1 MSKGYLRVGGRLN
14 RLRNKLGLASTNPI
28 IVPKGHVA
36 TLLIRHFHEKTF
48 HQGRKITEG
57 EIRSNGFWIIGAKRL
72 ISTLIRT
79 CVLCR
84 KLRGK
89 VEVQKM
95 TDLPEDSLT
104 PGPPFSAVGVDT
116 FGPWNVTTRRTRG
129 GAAQSKRWAIIFT
142 CLTTRAVHIELI
154 EEMSS
159 SSFINA
165 LRRITAIRGP
175 IKIFR
180 SDRGTNFIGAT
191 DQIGIKSINV
201 EDTKVKQHLDN
212 TGSVWKFNSPHS
224 SHMGGVW
231 ERMIGITR
239 RILDGILLQ
248 QNKKALTHEVLST
261 LMAEVSAVINSRPI
275 TTISSDPESPII
287 LSPNILLT
295 QKQGEVPTISGEFSI
310 KDIYTADWKHVQVL
324 SDMFWNKWQEN
335 YLQELQSRQKWC
347 IEKPNIKLGDIV
359 FVKDK
364 GLARNDWPV
373 GVVEEAIKSDDNL
386 VRKAVV
392 RIYHEGKH
400 VSYTRPITE
409 LVLLLEE

>member
-1 MSKGYLRVGGRLN
+1 LN
-14 RLRNKLGLASTNPI
+14 KTGKTVVILAIQDQFGSSIP
-28 IVPKGHVA
+28 H
-36 TLLIRHFHEKTF
+36 TLPT
-48 HQGRKITEG
+48 
-57 EIRSNGFWIIGAKRL
+57 W
-72 ISTLIRT
+72 
-79 CVLCR
+79 
-84 KLRGK
+84 
-89 VEVQKM
+89 VECM
-95 TDLPEDSLT
+95 
-104 PGPPFSAVGVDT
+104 
-116 FGPWNVTTRRTRG
+116 
-129 GAAQSKRWAIIFT
+129 
-142 CLTTRAVHIELI
+142 
-154 EEMSS
+154 
-159 SSFINA
+159 
-165 LRRITAIRGP
+165 
-175 IKIFR
+175 
-180 SDRGTNFIGAT
+180 
-191 DQIGIKSINV
+191 
-201 EDTKVKQHLDN
+201 
-212 TGSVWKFNSPHS
+212 
-224 SHMGGVW
+224 W

-248 QNKKALTHEVLST
+248 QNKKTLTHEVLST
-261 LMAEVSAVINSRPI
+261 LMAEVSAVINSRQI

-287 LSPNILLT
+287 LSPNFLLT

-400 VSYTRPITE
+400 VSYTRPIME